1 MMDILLATRNSH
13 KVAEIKGIM
22 AGDFRIF
29 SQLDFPGAPA
39 VAEDAETFA
48 GNAAKK
54 ADGFALWLGSNL
66 PSAQTQ
72 RPYFVLA
79 DDSGL
84 EVDALEGAP
93 GVHSARFAADDM
105 QGTANSSDA
114 ANNAKL
120 LRLLAAL
127 PPEKRAARFRCVLAL
142 VAPDKATL
150 LFEGVCEGR
159 IALAPGGADGFGY
172 DPLFIPEG
180 CSQSFAELGEEVK
193 NKISHRARALAQV
206 RRFLGGI
213 A

>member
-93 GVHSARFAADDM
+93 HVVQQQHLGGDRDVGLELGPPVSRRMLQAEQRA
-105 QGTANSSDA
+105 G
-114 ANNAKL
+114 
-120 LRLLAAL
+120 RAL
-127 PPEKRAARFRCVLAL
+127 DRGAEVRR
-142 VAPDKATL
+142 
-150 LFEGVCEGR
+150 
-159 IALAPGGADGFGY
+159 GGAVADAIRRRRRDAQSASCGGVDRRGGVDRPRRVSRSILGFA
-172 DPLFIPEG
+172 
-180 CSQSFAELGEEVK
+180 C
-193 NKISHRARALAQV
+193 
-206 RRFLGGI
+206 RRPS
-213 A
+213 